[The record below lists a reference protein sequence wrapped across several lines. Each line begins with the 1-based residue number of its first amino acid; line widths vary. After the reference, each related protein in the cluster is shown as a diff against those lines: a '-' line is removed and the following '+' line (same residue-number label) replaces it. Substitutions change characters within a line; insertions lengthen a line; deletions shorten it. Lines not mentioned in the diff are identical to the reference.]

1 MELNIE
7 YCYVQTCKEAME
19 TYRRFFE
26 NLKMPGVV
34 NGTAEKFIRNFSR

>member
-7 YCYVQTCKEAME
+7 YCYDQTWKDAME

-34 NGTAEKFIRNFSR
+34 NGTAETLIRNVSR